1 MIGAALTAVGYEVAL
16 KDTATN
22 QYQIGFTDSSG
33 NMTSFTAVLA
43 ANSGTLESYETS
55 FHQDLNGD
63 GAIGPAGTAIQ
74 TDTNSFG
81 TTVLTQVGNDFGLYN
96 NSGSGPLFQYAGA
109 PVTVGEFGSEWT
121 VIGAALTAVGYEVAL
136 KDTATNQY
144 QIGFTDSSGNMTS
157 FTAVLAANSGT
168 LESYETS
175 FHQDLNG
182 DGAIGPAGTAIQ
194 TDTNS
199 FGTTVLTQV
208 GNDFGLYNNSG
219 SGPLFQYAGAPV
231 TVGEFGSEWTVIGAA
246 LTAVGYE
253 VALKDTATNQ
263 YQIGFTDS
271 SGNMTSFTAV
281 LAANSGT
288 LESYETSFHQDLN
301 GDGAIGPAGTAIQ
314 TDTNS
319 FGTTVLTQVGNDF
332 GLYNNSGSGP
342 LFQYA
347 GAPVTVGEF
356 GSEWTV
362 IGAALTA
369 VGYEVA
375 LKDTATN
382 QYQIGFTDSS
392 GNMTSF
398 TAVLAANSGTLKS
411 YETSFHQDLN
421 GDGAIG
427 PAGTAIQTDTNSF
440 GTTVLTQ
447 VGNDFGLYNNSGS
460 GPLFQYAG
468 APVTV
473 GEFGSEWTVIGA
485 ALTAVGYEVALK
497 DTATNQYQI
506 GFTDSSGNMT
516 SFTAVLA
523 ANSGTLESYET
534 SFHQD
539 LNGDGTIGPVVTAGA
554 TIEITSAYN
563 GAVTFAASSG
573 TLQLDDSLGF
583 SGTVTG
589 LSGQDTLDL
598 KDIAFATVHTPTYSG
613 TSTGGTL
620 TVTDGT
626 HTATIALSGNYLTS
640 SFVASNDGHGGV
652 DIIDPPVAG
661 ASTGVSI
668 VSSATE
674 EGVSGTITFTGVDA
688 SHPLAPSVVV
698 DDTHYA
704 VNFSLTSIGAGSG
717 TEINRLSIQSRQR
730 PDQYSGR

>member
-1 MIGAALTAVGYEVAL
+1 MSSPVTFTLDTIAPTLAHDGLISVNDGATVTVLASQLQFDDNISAHAQETYTVVVAPADGTLL
-16 KDTATN
+16 KNGLAT
-22 QYQIGFTDSSG
+22 S
-33 NMTSFTAVLA
+33 SFTQADIDGGSISYHDTF
-43 ANSGTLESYETS
+43 SGTTS
-55 FHQDLNGD
+55 D
-63 GAIGPAGTAIQ
+63 GFSFKVTDAAGNQTIIQHFQFEISPAA
-74 TDTNSFG
+74 
-81 TTVLTQVGNDFGLYN
+81 
-96 NSGSGPLFQYAGA
+96 
-109 PVTVGEFGSEWT
+109 
-121 VIGAALTAVGYEVAL
+121 
-136 KDTATNQY
+136 
-144 QIGFTDSSGNMTS
+144 
-157 FTAVLAANSGT
+157 
-168 LESYETS
+168 
-175 FHQDLNG
+175 
-182 DGAIGPAGTAIQ
+182 TAIQ

-440 GTTVLTQ
+440 EY
-447 VGNDFGLYNNSGS
+447 DRSD
-460 GPLFQYAG
+460 AG
-468 APVTV
+468 RKRLWSLQQQRV
-473 GEFGSEWTVIGA
+473 GA
-485 ALTAVGYEVALK
+485 A
-497 DTATNQYQI
+497 
-506 GFTDSSGNMT
+506 
-516 SFTAVLA
+516 
-523 ANSGTLESYET
+523 
-534 SFHQD
+534 
-539 LNGDGTIGPVVTAGA
+539 
-554 TIEITSAYN
+554 
-563 GAVTFAASSG
+563 
-573 TLQLDDSLGF
+573 
-583 SGTVTG
+583 
-589 LSGQDTLDL
+589 
-598 KDIAFATVHTPTYSG
+598 
-613 TSTGGTL
+613 
-620 TVTDGT
+620 
-626 HTATIALSGNYLTS
+626 
-640 SFVASNDGHGGV
+640 
-652 DIIDPPVAG
+652 
-661 ASTGVSI
+661 VS
-668 VSSATE
+668 VCRR
-674 EGVSGTITFTGVDA
+674 A
-688 SHPLAPSVVV
+688 SH
-698 DDTHYA
+698 
-704 VNFSLTSIGAGSG
+704 
-717 TEINRLSIQSRQR
+717 
-730 PDQYSGR
+730 GR